1 MKDLVNH
8 ENKLARIRRH
18 AKACKR
24 NMLNKP
30 IVMLKTNSRG
40 ELVWK

>member
-1 MKDLVNH
+1 MKYLDNY
-8 ENKLARIRRH
+8 EKAQRIKRY

-30 IVMLKTNSRG
+30 VAMLRTNSKN
-40 ELVWK
+40 ELIWD